1 MRRRGFGR
9 SRLGV
14 SLASRHLGESGG
26 IADLQRTAGRKGPR
40 FRGGKQGKGKKK
52 LHCNRCSK
60 NHQSFRRDEVG
71 MLGEGWAQRF
81 IRFYL
86 SLNTDNQSCCLFP
99 YQMLRGPELCH
110 IPKPD
115 HFSSN
120 LSGVENILKTLPR
133 KELAGE
139 SRRTLLDFHKLKGAP
154 SPSQVANYSRDNTS
168 YFPCDAI

>member
-1 MRRRGFGR
+1 MAEIDLGFLQPPDIWER
-9 SRLGV
+9 VEVLLMCSTQLG
-14 SLASRHLGESGG
+14 G
-26 IADLQRTAGRKGPR
+26 KGPVS
-40 FRGGKQGKGKKK
+40 GEESKEKEKKK
-52 LHCNRCSK
+52 RHCNRCSK
-60 NHQSFRRDEVG
+60 NHQSFSRDEVA
-71 MLGEGWAQRF
+71 MMGEGWVQLF

-110 IPKPD
+110 IPNPD

-120 LSGVENILKTLPR
+120 LSGIENLLKTLPR
-133 KELAGE
+133 EELPGE
-139 SRRTLLDFHKLKGAP
+139 SRRALLDFHKPKGAP